1 MKKQWSLLLAACTVI
16 MLFSGCGREKPTAA
30 DSVKAI
36 YNLYI
41 LRDFSGVFQLGMT
54 EDDVNN
60 ALEAYDNALAE
71 TIRSNFSASGLEI
84 EEETIEEICQARID
98 ALAKMEA
105 TAVVTSEEG
114 ARAVVT
120 LTTTYFDEVELDTE
134 AAYAAR
140 EDADAAGF
148 SDYDEYLDFLMEHY
162 TQNLIDGYHGVI
174 PSEDTKDI
182 TVDCVIIDNTWL
194 PEDMASFGS
203 QLGAVVAGQ

>member
-1 MKKQWSLLLAACTVI
+1 MKKLWSLLLAACTVI
-16 MLFSGCGREKPTAA
+16 TLFSGCGREKPTAA

-36 YNLYI
+36 YDLYI

-54 EDDVNN
+54 EEDVDN
-60 ALEAYDNALAE
+60 ALKAYDNALAE

-84 EEETIEEICQARID
+84 EDETIEEICQARID

-134 AAYAAR
+134 AAYTAR
-140 EDADAAGF
+140 EAADAAGF
-148 SDYDEYLDFLMEHY
+148 SDYDEYLDFLMEQY
-162 TQNLIDGYHGVI
+162 TQNLIDGYHAVI

>member
-1 MKKQWSLLLAACTVI
+1 MKKLWSLLLVTCLSAA
-16 MLFSGCGREKPTAA
+16 LLSGCGREKPTAA

-36 YNLYI
+36 YDLYI

-84 EEETIEEICQARID
+84 EDETIEEICQARID

-148 SDYDEYLDFLMEHY
+148 SDYDEYLDFLMEQY
-162 TQNLIDGYHGVI
+162 TQNLIDGYHAVI